1 MNQVKTQKQ
10 GIAPDTRK
18 QCSWRTKAMSLIY
31 ENIAPDIRKQ
41 CSWHTKI
48 MKGISEKPI
57 AASRSTQSRSSGD
70 YHVGTRRPRSGGEG
84 TTGCLVVQNYFTT
97 IFFPLRM

>member
-10 GIAPDTRK
+10 GIAPDIRK
-18 QCSWRTKAMSLIY
+18 QYSRHTKAMSLTY

-57 AASRSTQSRSSGD
+57 AASRSTQNRSSGD

-84 TTGCLVVQNYFTT
+84 TTDGFVMQDYLTT